1 MLIPNNLSTLT
12 SAASPSRWLIRLVLL
27 LAILAVGAFGGHWIG
42 MLQKDKAVNAM
53 KEERDAVQKDFDDY
67 RIEQNDKLHALEV
80 QSSTKAQ
87 EAQQTIASLK
97 GNNSTLWGK
106 YQAALKG
113 KTPPP
118 PGCPA
123 SLSPETL
130 EVIEQFRSN
139 ANAKIEG
146 VQP

>member
-27 LAILAVGAFGGHWIG
+27 LVILSIGSYVGHWVG
-42 MLQKDKAVNAM
+42 MLQKDKAVNDM
-53 KEERDAVQKDFDDY
+53 KDERDAVQKDFDDY
-67 RIEQNDKLHALEV
+67 RIEQNNKLHDLEV
-80 QSSTKAQ
+80 QSSTKAK
-87 EAQQTIASLK
+87 EAQETIANLK
-97 GNNSTLWGK
+97 GNNSNLWSK

-113 KTPPP
+113 KTPTP

-139 ANAKIEG
+139 ANVKIEG